1 MITKEL
7 IKKKRNKEVLSK
19 NEISWL
25 IGGITDNTLT
35 DSQVSALAMVIFFN
49 GMNIDERKNLTNSMI
64 DSGINIKFNVSG
76 PVVDK
81 HSTGGIGDNVS
92 LILAPL
98 LASCGCYVPMISG
111 RSLGHTGGTLDK
123 LDSIKGYN
131 TSVSEKE
138 FINVVKKVGCAI
150 IGQTKN
156 IAPADRRLY
165 KIRDATGT
173 IESIDLIVSSIL
185 SKKLSINLDSLILD
199 VKCGN
204 GAFME
209 DKKSSVKL
217 AKELSIMGNLLG
229 CKTNAILTDM
239 SQPLCSSVGNSLEVK
254 ASIEFLKNE
263 YKNERLS
270 KVVFALAG
278 EVLLMMNMANDEKD
292 ANKLISKSLNSGKAA
307 EIFEIMISFLGGNK
321 RILDSYKKELP
332 KSKLTEDIFL
342 PNEGFIKKIDC
353 KKIGYALIELGGGR
367 KNENDF
373 LDYSVGFDSFL
384 SKGNQVSHDTPVC
397 RIHSSSKDRLEI
409 AKKIITNAFEISDS
423 KPKEEDVI
431 LENLN

>member
-7 IKKKRNKEVLSK
+7 IKKKRNNKVLSK
-19 NEISWL
+19 SEISWL
-25 IGGITDNTLT
+25 VKGITDKTLT

-49 GMNIDERKNLTNSMI
+49 GMSLDERKDLTNSMI
-64 DSGINIKFNVSG
+64 DSGVNIKFDVSG

-123 LDSIKGYN
+123 LDSINGYN
-131 TSVSEKE
+131 TNLSEEE
-138 FINVVKKVGCAI
+138 FKNIVQKVGCAI

-209 DKKSSVKL
+209 DKKSSFKL

-229 CKTNAILTDM
+229 CKTNAIMTDM
-239 SQPLCSSVGNSLEVK
+239 SQPLCSSIGNSVEVE
-254 ASIEFLKNE
+254 ASIKFLKNE
-263 YKNERLS
+263 YKNERLR
-270 KVVFALAG
+270 KVVYALAR
-278 EVLLMMNMANDEKD
+278 EVLIMMKIASDVKHANS
-292 ANKLISKSLNSGKAA
+292 LIFKALNSGKAA
-307 EIFEIMISFLGGNK
+307 EIFEKMVFSLGGSK

-332 KSKLTEDIFL
+332 KSKLTEDMYL
-342 PNEGFIKKIDC
+342 PYEGFIKKIDC

-384 SKGNQVSHDTPVC
+384 SIGNYVNNNTPVC

-409 AKKIITNAFEISDS
+409 AKKIITNAFLISDIE
-423 KPKEEDVI
+423 PEENDVI